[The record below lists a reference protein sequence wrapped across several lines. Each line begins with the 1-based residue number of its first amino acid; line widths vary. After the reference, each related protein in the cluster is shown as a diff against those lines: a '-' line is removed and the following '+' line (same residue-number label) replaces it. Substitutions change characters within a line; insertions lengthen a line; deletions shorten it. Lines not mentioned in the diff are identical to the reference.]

1 MGWCRR
7 SIVLGVAGFG
17 IACSNGS
24 PTASGSSPKVP
35 KDVNCSAVRAP
46 AEPELMA
53 WEPSSRAELD
63 KLRRRGVVA
72 VRYEGQGCDVS
83 LELLP
88 NCIGPK
94 NRYVYSPF
102 KTTSTKIARNL
113 NELFVQLPLGAPNVS
128 NLLNDNR
135 ALRTDSRLVGT
146 VGLAPGTTVTS
157 TDLVGPE
164 CKRATHVVSILYVGG
179 FAMAAAEPNRVN
191 ATNLFDLST
200 PPREGMTREGLVQ
213 ACQNADAQGVE
224 LSGCAVPVRVAL
236 LPLNE
241 PLPTAQREGGQAR
254 PKSNDPAPA
263 PAELGVFDESAV
275 ERIVRDRHGIVKRKC
290 WDVAPNTVRRVDVTI
305 TTTVS
310 KEGRV
315 ARAEPQIVDSDGGS
329 DDVGTVAK
337 CVAGEVQS
345 WTFPLPEK
353 EKTVTLPFHLI
364 RQ

>member
-1 MGWCRR
+1 M
-7 SIVLGVAGFG
+7 VLCVAVLG
-17 IACSNGS
+17 IACSKSS
-24 PTASGSSPKVP
+24 PAGSGSSPKAP
-35 KDVNCSAVRAP
+35 KDLNCSAVRPP

-72 VRYEGQGCDVS
+72 VRYEAHGCEVS

-102 KTTSTKIARNL
+102 KKTSTKIAHDL

-128 NLLNDNR
+128 SLMNDNQ

-146 VGLAPGTTVTS
+146 VGLPAGTTVTA

-164 CKRATHVVSILYVGG
+164 CKRATHVVSVLYVGG
-179 FAMAAAEPNRVN
+179 FAMAAAKPSQVN
-191 ATNLFDLST
+191 AKNLFDVAT
-200 PPREGMTREGLVQ
+200 PPRDGMTREGLVQ
-213 ACQNADAQGVE
+213 ACQNADTQGVE
-224 LSGCAVPVRVAL
+224 LSGCAVPLRVAL
-236 LPLNE
+236 LPLYDA
-241 PLPTAQREGGQAR
+241 LPTAQREAGQAR
-254 PKSNDPAPA
+254 PKTDEPA
-263 PAELGVFDESAV
+263 PAELGLFDDSAI

-290 WDVAPNTVRRVDVTI
+290 WDGAPNTVRRVDVTI

-310 KEGRV
+310 KEGRA
-315 ARAEPQIVDSDGGS
+315 ARVEPQIVDSEGAP
-329 DDVGTVAK
+329 DDVGAVAR
-337 CVAGEVQS
+337 CVAGEVQA
-345 WTFPLPEK
+345 WAFPLPEK
-353 EKTVTLPFHLI
+353 ERTVKLPFHLI